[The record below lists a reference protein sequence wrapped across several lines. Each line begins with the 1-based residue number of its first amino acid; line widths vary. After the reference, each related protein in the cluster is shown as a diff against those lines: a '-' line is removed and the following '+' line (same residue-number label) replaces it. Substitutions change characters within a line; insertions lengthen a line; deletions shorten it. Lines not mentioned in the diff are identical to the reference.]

1 MSPKGLV
8 LRKRGDLSKRCDI
21 SGIGSARVR
30 SSGLTCKAPT
40 TSASPRNRPGE
51 KSRSFRP
58 GRLVPLRISR
68 SSRRCS
74 NHAFF
79 VKEIKDCVRD
89 LLARLGSEPSS
100 GALFR
105 LGEVQD
111 SEPVSI
117 AEADQRRLKS
127 SAFLDANSSSVRMFF
142 WRSSAR
148 RSIVLTMSS
157 VAGCAAGGG
166 AAGETQRRVSD
177 RGACA
182 GNGAEPDGAG
192 VCEVGSPSRTNQR
205 QVGDAHEA
213 VLAGEG
219 QRLIAALLLGESR
232 ERVVAGVVDATGPPS
247 WIASRRVRKEGVA
260 HIVLRA
266 GGGGSAEFARPPLAP
281 PAAPPRTG

>member
-127 SAFLDANSSSVRMFF
+127 SAFFAANSSSVRMFF

-148 RSIVLTMSS
+148 RSIVFTMSS
-157 VAGCAAGGG
+157 IESNSTGVGAATTIAGGTDPG
-166 AAGETQRRVSD
+166 I
-177 RGACA
+177 C
-182 GNGAEPDGAG
+182 
-192 VCEVGSPSRTNQR
+192 
-205 QVGDAHEA
+205 
-213 VLAGEG
+213 
-219 QRLIAALLLGESR
+219 
-232 ERVVAGVVDATGPPS
+232 
-247 WIASRRVRKEGVA
+247 EGVA
-260 HIVLRA
+260 EA
-266 GGGGSAEFARPPLAP
+266 GEEGI
-281 PAAPPRTG
+281 